1 VILHREI
8 VRENQVPE
16 INWQINHDSMPLT
29 QLIKKMLKES
39 NNLIADALFVELGR
53 QFTDHGGNWQGGALA
68 VLHFLHEKVNINT
81 KEIRI
86 EDGSG
91 ISRYNLIR
99 PAQLAQLLIYIRRHD
114 ELYKIIFKALPISG
128 TDGTLAWR
136 MRQSSALSRVHA
148 KTGTMTGVS
157 ALAGFIERRD
167 GHQLV
172 FSIMMN
178 GWIGKL
184 RKWRAA
190 EDHWLV
196 MLAEGH

>member
-1 VILHREI
+1 
-8 VRENQVPE
+8 
-16 INWQINHDSMPLT
+16 
-29 QLIKKMLKES
+29 
-39 NNLIADALFVELGR
+39 
-53 QFTDHGGNWQGGALA
+53 
-68 VLHFLHEKVNINT
+68 
-81 KEIRI
+81 
-86 EDGSG
+86 
-91 ISRYNLIR
+91 
-99 PAQLAQLLIYIRRHD
+99 
-114 ELYKIIFKALPISG
+114 
-128 TDGTLAWR
+128 